1 MSQTLELRNYHKSMF
16 LLLQRKNGR
25 FSVIGARIGS
35 IIILGQFFD
44 GLDGPTKFRWKRSKI
59 KGTYTYDVTQAQ
71 KGEKQGWAPK
81 NNP

>member
-35 IIILGQFFD
+35 IVILGQFFD
-44 GLDGPTKFRWKRSKI
+44 GLDSPTKFRWKRSKI
-59 KGTYTYDVTQAQ
+59 KGTYTSDWGVARNSQ
-71 KGEKQGWAPK
+71 KQGWAPK
-81 NNP
+81 NDP